1 MEGQNLSAKQ
11 RGTNVKFDGSTGTTL
26 AGNPAYHVTG
36 TASIVVPPG
45 LFSEETL
52 NLEQKGLFIFTVK
65 DQRLYTITYTG
76 IGDRY
81 MWESNPDG
89 PALL

>member
-1 MEGQNLSAKQ
+1 LEGQNLSAKQ
-11 RGTNVKFDGSTGTTL
+11 RGTNVKFDASTGTTL